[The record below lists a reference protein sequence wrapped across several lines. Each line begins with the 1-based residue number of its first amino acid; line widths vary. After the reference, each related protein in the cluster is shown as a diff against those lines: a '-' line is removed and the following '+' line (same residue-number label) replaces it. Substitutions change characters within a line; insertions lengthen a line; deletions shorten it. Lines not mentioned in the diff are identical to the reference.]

1 MWAGLL
7 GSAQILLPDRIASLD
22 PQHKVWNLGLVVAL
36 GAIAAIVS
44 SPVAGALSDRTT
56 SRFGRRRPGV
66 AAPVLVC
73 SCALFALPLQSSLIG
88 IGVCWIMVHG
98 SVNAMHAALCATV
111 PDRVPVNQRGMVSA
125 VAGLAMPLGLVLG
138 TLLVSGLPNW
148 AGYVIVG
155 GLVAV
160 LAVPYLLQKEDPA
173 PPCDRRGQSRSV
185 RGLLAGLYVSPR
197 RNPDFA
203 WAWGGR
209 FFSQLATSLA
219 TLYLLYFLR
228 DEVRLGNP
236 TGGVAVLSL
245 LYTLGVVAASVAAG
259 RMSDRT
265 GRRKVYVIVSSA
277 LMAGALI
284 CMALL
289 PVWSAALLS
298 ATVLGAGY
306 GVYLAID
313 QALVTQVLPRARDRG
328 KDLGL
333 INMAGSSAVAL
344 APLLAAQ
351 SVLLGGYS
359 LLFVLAAGLAFAGG
373 LFIQPITS
381 VR

>member
-1 MWAGLL
+1 RG
-7 GSAQILLPDRIASLD
+7 G
-22 PQHKVWNLGLVVAL
+22 GVAL
-36 GAIAAIVS
+36 GASAAS
-44 SPVAGALSDRTT
+44 GPAPGAGAVSERTP
-56 SRFGRRRPGV
+56 SGWGRRRPGG
-66 AAPVLVC
+66 AAAALVC
-73 SCALFALPLQSSLIG
+73 SCALLALPLQSSLAG
-88 IGVCWIMVHG
+88 IGACWILVHG

-125 VAGLAMPLGLVLG
+125 VAALAMPLGLVLG

-155 GLVAV
+155 GVVAT
-160 LAVPYLLQKEDPA
+160 LAVPYLVQKEDPA
-173 PPCDRRGQSRSV
+173 PARDRRREKGGREQGRRRSV
-185 RGLLAGLYVSPR
+185 RGLLTDLYVSPR
-197 RNPDFA
+197 HNPDFA

-209 FFSQLATSLA
+209 FFSQLASSLA

-228 DEVRLGNP
+228 DEVRLADP
-236 TGGVAVLSL
+236 DGGVVVLSL
-245 LYTLGVVAASVAAG
+245 LYTVGVVAASVAAG

-265 GRRKVYVIVSSA
+265 GRRKVYVVVSSA

-289 PVWSAALLS
+289 PVWPAALLS
-298 ATVLGAGY
+298 AAVLGAGH

-313 QALVTQVLPRARDRG
+313 QALVTQILPRARDRA

-373 LFIQPITS
+373 LLIQPISS